1 MSLPEFKKLG
11 LALAYPKNTW
21 AQRLPEIQDVLYIL
35 RLTEEQRSF
44 TSFQGVNPAY
54 IRNTLLVAAAVS
66 DVIYNAYQKDPEHA
80 RKIIATTIVELAPEE
95 ACCLRNQDFAA
106 ARAVLDP
113 TLENKAQEE
122 MVDVCE
128 CEKCGNLRQIAA
140 CGLACGD

>member
-1 MSLPEFKKLG
+1 MSLPEFKELG

-21 AQRLPEIQDVLYIL
+21 AQRLPEIQDVLYVL

-44 TSFQGVNPAY
+44 TPFQDVNPAY

-66 DVIYNAYQKDPEHA
+66 DVIYDAHQKDPEQA
-80 RKIIATTIVELAPEE
+80 RRIIATAIVELAPKE
-95 ACCLRNQDFAA
+95 ARCLRNQDFAA
-106 ARAVLDP
+106 ARTVLDRA
-113 TLENKAQEE
+113 LENKAQEE

-128 CEKCGNLRQIAA
+128 CESCSNLRQIAA